1 MIFLAEKQE
10 KTILKFFFSLI
21 KHKKILLTM
30 EHQKILN
37 LLNEARDS
45 MCQENGTFSM
55 INQMQIMMQEMKLST
70 IQK

>member
-21 KHKKILLTM
+21 KHNKILLTM